1 MIEKILAFFGSIDK
15 DKWMHFTICLIVSL
29 LAGIEAKFLFPELSA
44 AEIACASWIVGYI
57 VGLGKEI
64 YDEIK
69 TKSSD
74 PYDWAADLM
83 GATLGTVVVLLFVI

>member
-29 LAGIEAKFLFPELSA
+29 LAGIVARLLYHLSVG
-44 AEIACASWIVGYI
+44 EIVCVSWTVGYI
-57 VGLGKEI
+57 VGLGKEV

-74 PYDWAADLM
+74 PYDWAADFL
-83 GATLGTVVVLLFVI
+83 GSTFGTVIVLLLVI

>member
-1 MIEKILAFFGSIDK
+1 MKTIMEWLTGIGK
-15 DKWMHFTICLIVSL
+15 DKWIHFTVCLIVSL
-29 LAGIEAKFLFPELSA
+29 LAGIVTKSLYPNLCP
-44 AEIACASWIVGYI
+44 AEIACVSWVVGYM

-74 PYDWAADLM
+74 PYDWAADLI

>member
-1 MIEKILAFFGSIDK
+1 MKKIIDWIVGIGK
-15 DKWMHFTICLIVSL
+15 DKWIHFTVCLIVSL
-29 LAGIEAKFLFPELSA
+29 LAGIVTKSIYPNLCPAK
-44 AEIACASWIVGYI
+44 IACVSWVVGYM

-74 PYDWAADLM
+74 PYDWAADLI